1 MRPQNGLCRPLMILD
16 MVKTDSGHWNKNQI
30 LCRLS
35 RLEMAWKR
43 DCVYFKELDHTEK
56 PKSQIPTL
64 DRNTFLSPQVWVIV
78 VTKGGVSIVVV

>member
-1 MRPQNGLCRPLMILD
+1 MRPQNGLRSRPLMILD
-16 MVKTDSGHWNKNQI
+16 MVETDSGHWNKNQI
-30 LCRLS
+30 LC

-64 DRNTFLSPQVWVIV
+64 DRHTFLSP
-78 VTKGGVSIVVV
+78 KYG